1 MTYSQINLNTMRS
14 TCQIDVFTEV
24 FVLLYHHIAINKMYY
39 VCDTTIIKH
48 NLNYTSYHMHVH

>member
-1 MTYSQINLNTMRS
+1 MGS

-24 FVLLYHHIAINKMYY
+24 FVLLYYHIAINKMYY